1 MAHSPQQGS
10 TVRNHLLAALSPEIL
25 SPLLSKFSS
34 VELPLRQ
41 VLHAAEAPIEAVYFP
56 ETGMVSLVAGLEE
69 GGQGEVG
76 VIGREGMVGLP
87 LVMGVENAF
96 VEAMVQLPGTALRMA
111 TGAFRREL
119 DGNAPLKAL
128 LLRYNEAVHAQVSQT
143 AACNG
148 RHALEPR
155 LARWLLMAHDRFDG
169 DELPLT
175 QEFLALMLCVHRP
188 SVSVAAGILQR
199 AGLLRYANGL
209 IIVLDRAGLEAAS
222 CECYRVVQRRFA
234 NLLGHP
240 TD

>member
-1 MAHSPQQGS
+1 MAHSPPQPL
-10 TVRNHLLAALSPEIL
+10 TVRNHLLAALPPEIL
-25 SPLLSKFSS
+25 SALVPKLAA
-34 VELPLRQ
+34 VDLPQRQ
-41 VLHAAEAPIEAVYFP
+41 ILHAAEAPIEAIYFP
-56 ETGMVSLVAGLEE
+56 EDGMVSLVAGLEE

-87 LVMGVENAF
+87 LVMGVEDAF
-96 VEAMVQLPGTALRMA
+96 IEAMVQLPGTALSMA
-111 TGAFRREL
+111 AGAFRREL
-119 DGNAPLKAL
+119 DESAPLKAL

-175 QEFLALMLCVHRP
+175 QEFLALMLGVQRP
-188 SVSVAAGILQR
+188 SVTITAGLLQR

-209 IIVLDRAGLEAAS
+209 ITVLDRAGLEAAS

-234 NLLGHP
+234 TLLGQASG
-240 TD
+240 

>member
-1 MAHSPQQGS
+1 VPHSPQQGS

-25 SPLLSKFSS
+25 STLLPKLTT
-34 VELPLRQ
+34 VELPQRQ
-41 VLHAAEAPIEAVYFP
+41 ILHAAEAPIEEIYFP

-69 GGQGEVG
+69 GGQGEAG

-87 LVMGVENAF
+87 IVMGVESAF
-96 VEAMVQLPGTALRMA
+96 IEAMVQLPGTALSMA
-111 TGAFRREL
+111 AGAFRHEL
-119 DGNAPLKAL
+119 DLCAPLKAL
-128 LLRYNEAVHAQVSQT
+128 LLRYNEAAHAQISQT

-148 RHALEPR
+148 RHALEPG

-175 QEFLALMLCVHRP
+175 QEFLALMLGVHRP
-188 SVSVAAGILQR
+188 SVTITAGLLQR

-209 IIVLDRAGLEAAS
+209 ITVLDRSSLEAAS

-234 NLLGHP
+234 ALLGSA
-240 TD
+240 TG